1 MRTGLAYGGGWHG
14 AWRGAAPAARELP
27 EGEVTDGDDD
37 AGAGGGDDA
46 HDGDAGADGAMA
58 EPMTAPPNGSPLGSA
73 PPSQDKDS
81 PP

>member
-1 MRTGLAYGGGWHG
+1 MLG
-14 AWRGAAPAARELP
+14 AELRPPRASGREV
-27 EGEVTDGDDD
+27 EVTDGDDD

-46 HDGDAGADGAMA
+46 RDGDAGADGAMA
-58 EPMTAPPNGSPLGSA
+58 EPMTAPSNGSPLGSA

>member
-1 MRTGLAYGGGWHG
+1 MLG
-14 AWRGAAPAARELP
+14 AELRP
-27 EGEVTDGDDD
+27 PRASCRDGEVTDGDDD

-46 HDGDAGADGAMA
+46 RDGDAGADGTMA